1 MTTRCTQ
8 NKSLDG
14 NNMKNIKRYFSIMA
28 ALCCLASFGS
38 AVLAQESDPIV
49 EVLESG
55 IPHDKLFAI
64 DMKGSWGLAVGSF
77 GLMRETQDGGET
89 WTTADPL
96 TTKALLGVTA
106 AGDTQLVVGQQ
117 GTIFRRVEGADWK
130 QVEAGLTQRI
140 MDVSL
145 HDSGLG
151 YIVGE
156 FGFMAKSEDAGL
168 TWTMV
173 TKDWESVNEEGYEP
187 HLYSTVVKDD
197 GTIFVAGEFGLIMMS
212 TDRGQT
218 FKQVH
223 GGDQGV
229 FDLHFA
235 DDGDG
240 TSSGYAVGQ
249 EGLVLKTID
258 GGATWSSVAVD
269 TNSNLLGVWSGNG
282 EVVVTAIRD
291 LLRSRDDGKS
301 FSSFSAD
308 LQIGRTWYQGVGAG
322 VSETATESAQ
332 GRKSFIREQQI
343 FIVGN
348 GGNVAKV
355 LY

>member
-1 MTTRCTQ
+1 
-8 NKSLDG
+8 
-14 NNMKNIKRYFSIMA
+14 MKKIKRYVSIMT

-38 AVLAQESDPIV
+38 VVLAQEGDPIV

-64 DMKGSWGLAVGSF
+64 DMKGSSGLAVGSY
-77 GLMRETQDGGET
+77 GLMRETADGGET

-96 TTKALLGVTA
+96 TTKALLGVTS
-106 AGDTQLVVGQQ
+106 AGDTQIVVGQQ

-140 MDVSL
+140 MDVDL
-145 HDSGLG
+145 NDSGLG

-168 TWTMV
+168 TWTVV

-187 HLYSTVVKDD
+187 HLYSAVVKDD
-197 GTIFVAGEFGLIMMS
+197 GSIFVAGEFGLIMTS

-223 GGDQGV
+223 GGDEGV
-229 FDLHFA
+229 FDVHFA
-235 DDGDG
+235 KDGSG
-240 TSSGYAVGQ
+240 SGYAVGQ
-249 EGLVLKTID
+249 EGLVLKTLD
-258 GGATWSSVAVD
+258 AGSTWASIAID

-291 LLRSRDDGKS
+291 LLRSNDDGKS
-301 FSSFSAD
+301 FTSFSAD
-308 LQIGRTWYQGVGAG
+308 AQIGRTWYQGVGAG
-322 VSETATESAQ
+322 VSETATESDT

>member
-1 MTTRCTQ
+1 
-8 NKSLDG
+8 
-14 NNMKNIKRYFSIMA
+14 
-28 ALCCLASFGS
+28 
-38 AVLAQESDPIV
+38 
-49 EVLESG
+49 
-55 IPHDKLFAI
+55 
-64 DMKGSWGLAVGSF
+64 MKGSSGLAVGSY
-77 GLMRETQDGGET
+77 GLMRETADGGET

-96 TTKALLGVTA
+96 TTKALLGVTS
-106 AGDTQLVVGQQ
+106 AGDTQIVVGQQ

-140 MDVSL
+140 MDVDL
-145 HDSGLG
+145 NDSGLG

-168 TWTMV
+168 TWTVV

-187 HLYSTVVKDD
+187 HLYSAVVKDD
-197 GTIFVAGEFGLIMMS
+197 GSIFVAGEFGLIMTS

-223 GGDQGV
+223 GGDEGV
-229 FDLHFA
+229 FDVHFA
-235 DDGDG
+235 KDGSG
-240 TSSGYAVGQ
+240 SGYAVGQ
-249 EGLVLKTID
+249 EGLVLKTLD
-258 GGATWSSVAVD
+258 AGSTWSSIAID

-291 LLRSRDDGKS
+291 LLRSNDDGKS
-301 FSSFSAD
+301 FTSFSAD
-308 LQIGRTWYQGVGAG
+308 AQIGRTWYQGVGAG
-322 VSETATESAQ
+322 VSETATESDT

>member
-14 NNMKNIKRYFSIMA
+14 NNMKKIKRYVSIMT

-38 AVLAQESDPIV
+38 VVLAQEGDPIV

-64 DMKGSWGLAVGSF
+64 DMKGSSGLAVGSY
-77 GLMRETQDGGET
+77 GLMRETADGGET

-96 TTKALLGVTA
+96 TTKALLGVTS
-106 AGDTQLVVGQQ
+106 AGDTQIVVGQQ

-140 MDVSL
+140 MDVDL
-145 HDSGLG
+145 NDSGLG

-168 TWTMV
+168 TWTVV

-187 HLYSTVVKDD
+187 HLYSAVVKDD
-197 GTIFVAGEFGLIMMS
+197 GSIFVAGEFGLIMTS

-223 GGDQGV
+223 GGDEGV
-229 FDLHFA
+229 FDVHFA
-235 DDGDG
+235 KDGSG
-240 TSSGYAVGQ
+240 SGYAVGQ
-249 EGLVLKTID
+249 EGLVLKTLD
-258 GGATWSSVAVD
+258 AGSTWSSIAID

-291 LLRSRDDGKS
+291 LLRSNDDGKS
-301 FSSFSAD
+301 FTSFSAD
-308 LQIGRTWYQGVGAG
+308 AQIGRTWYQGVGAG
-322 VSETATESAQ
+322 VSETATESDT

>member
-1 MTTRCTQ
+1 MT
-8 NKSLDG
+8 
-14 NNMKNIKRYFSIMA
+14 

-38 AVLAQESDPIV
+38 VVLAQEGDPIV

-64 DMKGSWGLAVGSF
+64 DMKGSSGLAVGSY
-77 GLMRETQDGGET
+77 GLMRETADGGET

-96 TTKALLGVTA
+96 TTKALLGVTS
-106 AGDTQLVVGQQ
+106 AGDTQIVVGQQ

-140 MDVSL
+140 MDVDL
-145 HDSGLG
+145 NDSGLG

-168 TWTMV
+168 TWTVV

-187 HLYSTVVKDD
+187 HLYSAVVKDD
-197 GTIFVAGEFGLIMMS
+197 GSIFVAGEFGLIMTS

-223 GGDQGV
+223 GGDEGV
-229 FDLHFA
+229 FDVHFA
-235 DDGDG
+235 KDGSG
-240 TSSGYAVGQ
+240 SGYAVGQ
-249 EGLVLKTID
+249 EGLVLKTLD
-258 GGATWSSVAVD
+258 AGSTWSSIAID

-291 LLRSRDDGKS
+291 LLRSNDDGKS
-301 FSSFSAD
+301 FTSFSAD
-308 LQIGRTWYQGVGAG
+308 AQIGRTWYQGVGAG
-322 VSETATESAQ
+322 VSETATESDT

>member
-14 NNMKNIKRYFSIMA
+14 NNMKNIKRYVSIMA
-28 ALCCLASFGS
+28 ALCCLAGFGS
-38 AVLAQESDPIV
+38 AVLAQEGDPIV

-55 IPHDKLFAI
+55 IPHDKLFAL
-64 DMKGSWGLAVGSF
+64 DMKGSRGLAVGSF
-77 GLMRETQDGGET
+77 GLMRETEDGGET
-89 WTTADPL
+89 WTTADPV

-106 AGDTQLVVGQQ
+106 AGDTQIVVGQQ

-140 MDVSL
+140 MDVGL
-145 HDSGLG
+145 NDSGLG

-187 HLYSTVVKDD
+187 HLYSAVVKDD

-212 TDRGQT
+212 TDRGRS

-235 DDGDG
+235 NDGDG

-269 TNSNLLGVWSGNG
+269 TSSNLLGVWSGNG

-301 FSSFSAD
+301 FASFSAD
-308 LQIGRTWYQGVGAG
+308 SQIGRTWYQGVAAG
-322 VSETATESAQ
+322 VSETATESAE
-332 GRKSFIREQQI
+332 GRKSLIREQQV

-355 LY
+355 LH

>member
-14 NNMKNIKRYFSIMA
+14 NNMKNIKRYFFIVA
-28 ALCCLASFGS
+28 ALCCLAGFGP
-38 AVLAQESDPIV
+38 AVLAQEGDPIV

-64 DMKGSWGLAVGSF
+64 DMKGSWGLAVGSY
-77 GLMRETQDGGET
+77 GLMRETADGGAT

-106 AGDTQLVVGQQ
+106 AGDTQIVVGQQ

-140 MDVSL
+140 MDVDL
-145 HDSGLG
+145 NDSGLG

-187 HLYSTVVKDD
+187 HLYSTVVKND

-223 GGDQGV
+223 GGDEGV
-229 FDLHFA
+229 FAVHFA
-235 DDGDG
+235 KDGSG
-240 TSSGYAVGQ
+240 SGYAVGQ
-249 EGLVLKTID
+249 EGLVLKTLD
-258 GGATWSSVAVD
+258 AGSTWSSVAID

-291 LLRSRDDGKS
+291 LLRSNDDGKS
-301 FSSFSAD
+301 FTSFSAD
-308 LQIGRTWYQGVGAG
+308 AQIGRTWYQGVSAG
-322 VSETATESAQ
+322 VSETATESDS
-332 GRKSFIREQQI
+332 GRKSVIREQQI

>member
-14 NNMKNIKRYFSIMA
+14 NNMKNIKRYVSIMA
-28 ALCCLASFGS
+28 ALCCLAGFGS
-38 AVLAQESDPIV
+38 AVLAQEGDPIV

-55 IPHDKLFAI
+55 IPHDKLFAL
-64 DMKGSWGLAVGSF
+64 DMKGSRGLAVGSF
-77 GLMRETQDGGET
+77 GLMRETEDGGET
-89 WTTADPL
+89 WTTADPF

-106 AGDTQLVVGQQ
+106 AGDTQIVVGQQ

-140 MDVSL
+140 MDVGL
-145 HDSGLG
+145 NDSGLG

-173 TKDWESVNEEGYEP
+173 TKGWESVCEEGYEP
-187 HLYSTVVKDD
+187 HLYGAVVKDD

-212 TDRGQT
+212 TDRGRS

-235 DDGDG
+235 NDGDG

-269 TNSNLLGVWSGNG
+269 TSSNLLGVWSGNG

-301 FSSFSAD
+301 FASFSAD
-308 LQIGRTWYQGVGAG
+308 SQIGRTWYQGVAAG
-322 VSETATESAQ
+322 VSETATESAE
-332 GRKSFIREQQI
+332 GRKSLIREQQV

-355 LY
+355 LH

>member
-1 MTTRCTQ
+1 MTARCTQ

-28 ALCCLASFGS
+28 VLCCLAGFGS
-38 AVLAQESDPIV
+38 AVLAQEGDAIV

-64 DMKGSWGLAVGSF
+64 DMKGSWGLAVGSY
-77 GLMRETQDGGET
+77 GLMRETADGGET

-96 TTKALLGVTA
+96 TNKALLGVTA
-106 AGDTQLVVGQQ
+106 AGDTQIVVGQQ
-117 GTIFRRVEGADWK
+117 GTIFRRIEGADWK

-140 MDVSL
+140 MDVDL
-145 HDSGLG
+145 NDSGLG

-168 TWTMV
+168 TWTVV

-187 HLYSTVVKDD
+187 HLYSTVVKND

-223 GGDQGV
+223 GGDEGV
-229 FDLHFA
+229 FAVHFA
-235 DDGDG
+235 KDGSG
-240 TSSGYAVGQ
+240 SGYAVGQ
-249 EGLVLKTID
+249 EGLVLKTLD
-258 GGATWSSVAVD
+258 AGSTWSSVAID

-291 LLRSRDDGKS
+291 LLRSNDDGKS
-301 FSSFSAD
+301 FTSFSAD
-308 LQIGRTWYQGVGAG
+308 AQIGRTWYQGVSAG
-322 VSETATESAQ
+322 VSETATETET
-332 GRKSFIREQQI
+332 GRKSLIREQQI

>member
-14 NNMKNIKRYFSIMA
+14 NNMKNIKRYVSIMA
-28 ALCCLASFGS
+28 ALCCLAGFGS
-38 AVLAQESDPIV
+38 AVLAQEGDPIV

-55 IPHDKLFAI
+55 IPHDKLFAL
-64 DMKGSWGLAVGSF
+64 DMKGSRGLAVGSF
-77 GLMRETQDGGET
+77 GLMRETEDGGET

-106 AGDTQLVVGQQ
+106 AGDTQIVVGQQ

-140 MDVSL
+140 MDVGL
-145 HDSGLG
+145 NDSGLG

-187 HLYSTVVKDD
+187 HLYGAVVKDD

-212 TDRGQT
+212 TDRGQS

-235 DDGDG
+235 NDGDG

-269 TNSNLLGVWSGNG
+269 TSSNLLGVWSGNG

-301 FSSFSAD
+301 FASFSAD
-308 LQIGRTWYQGVGAG
+308 SQIGRTWYQGVAAG
-322 VSETATESAQ
+322 VSETATESAE
-332 GRKSFIREQQI
+332 GRKSLIREQQV

-355 LY
+355 LH

>member
-14 NNMKNIKRYFSIMA
+14 NNMKNIKRYVSIMA
-28 ALCCLASFGS
+28 ALCCLAGFGS
-38 AVLAQESDPIV
+38 AVLAQEGDPIV

-55 IPHDKLFAI
+55 IPHDKLFAL
-64 DMKGSWGLAVGSF
+64 DMKGSRGLAVGSF
-77 GLMRETQDGGET
+77 GLMRETEDGGET
-89 WTTADPL
+89 WTTADPF

-106 AGDTQLVVGQQ
+106 AGDTQIVVGQQ

-140 MDVSL
+140 MDVGL
-145 HDSGLG
+145 NDSGLG

-187 HLYSTVVKDD
+187 HLYSAVVKDD

-212 TDRGQT
+212 TDRGRS

-235 DDGDG
+235 NDGDG

-269 TNSNLLGVWSGNG
+269 TSSNLLGVWSGNG

-301 FSSFSAD
+301 FASFSAD
-308 LQIGRTWYQGVGAG
+308 SQIGRTWYQGVAAG
-322 VSETATESAQ
+322 VSETATESAE
-332 GRKSFIREQQI
+332 GRKSLIREQQV

-355 LY
+355 LH

>member
-14 NNMKNIKRYFSIMA
+14 NNMKKIKRYVSIMT

-38 AVLAQESDPIV
+38 VVLAQEGDPVV

-64 DMKGSWGLAVGSF
+64 DMKGSSGLAVGSY
-77 GLMRETQDGGET
+77 GLMRETADGGET

-106 AGDTQLVVGQQ
+106 AGDTQIVVGQQ

-140 MDVSL
+140 MDVDL
-145 HDSGLG
+145 NDSGLG

-187 HLYSTVVKDD
+187 HLYSTVVKND

-223 GGDQGV
+223 GGDEGV
-229 FDLHFA
+229 FAVHFA
-235 DDGDG
+235 KDGSG
-240 TSSGYAVGQ
+240 SGYAVGQ
-249 EGLVLKTID
+249 EGLVLKTLD
-258 GGATWSSVAVD
+258 AGLTWSSVAID

-291 LLRSRDDGKS
+291 LLRSNDDGKS
-301 FSSFSAD
+301 FTSFSAD
-308 LQIGRTWYQGVGAG
+308 AQIGRTWYQGVGAG
-322 VSETATESAQ
+322 VTETATESDT

>member
-14 NNMKNIKRYFSIMA
+14 NNMKNIKRYVSIMA
-28 ALCCLASFGS
+28 ALCCLAGFGS
-38 AVLAQESDPIV
+38 AVLAQEGDPIV

-55 IPHDKLFAI
+55 IPHDKLFAL
-64 DMKGSWGLAVGSF
+64 DMKGSRGLAVGSF
-77 GLMRETQDGGET
+77 GLMRETEDGGET

-106 AGDTQLVVGQQ
+106 AGDTQIVVGQQ

-140 MDVSL
+140 MDVGL
-145 HDSGLG
+145 NDSGLG

-187 HLYSTVVKDD
+187 HLYSAVVKDD

-212 TDRGQT
+212 TDRGQS

-235 DDGDG
+235 NDGDG

-269 TNSNLLGVWSGNG
+269 TSSNLLGVWSGNG

-301 FSSFSAD
+301 FASFSAD
-308 LQIGRTWYQGVGAG
+308 SQIGRTWYQGVAAG
-322 VSETATESAQ
+322 VSETATESAE
-332 GRKSFIREQQI
+332 GRKSLIREQQV

-355 LY
+355 LH

>member
-28 ALCCLASFGS
+28 ALFCLAGFGS
-38 AVLAQESDPIV
+38 AVLAQEGDAIV

-64 DMKGSWGLAVGSF
+64 DMKGSWGLAVGSY
-77 GLMRETQDGGET
+77 GLMRETADGGET

-106 AGDTQLVVGQQ
+106 AGDTQIVVGQQ
-117 GTIFRRVEGADWK
+117 GTIFRRIEGADWK
-130 QVEAGLTQRI
+130 QVEAGLTQRR
-140 MDVSL
+140 MDVDL
-145 HDSGLG
+145 NDSGLG

-187 HLYSTVVKDD
+187 HLYSTVVKND

-223 GGDQGV
+223 GGDEGV
-229 FDLHFA
+229 FAVHFA
-235 DDGDG
+235 KDGSG
-240 TSSGYAVGQ
+240 SGYAVGQ
-249 EGLVLKTID
+249 EGLVLKTLD
-258 GGATWSSVAVD
+258 AGSTWSSVAID

-291 LLRSRDDGKS
+291 LLRSNDDGKS
-301 FSSFSAD
+301 FTSFSAD
-308 LQIGRTWYQGVGAG
+308 AQIGRTWYQGVSAG
-322 VSETATESAQ
+322 VSETATESDS
-332 GRKSFIREQQI
+332 GRKSVIREQQI

>member
-14 NNMKNIKRYFSIMA
+14 NNMKNIKRYVSIMA
-28 ALCCLASFGS
+28 ALCCLAGFGS
-38 AVLAQESDPIV
+38 AVLAQEGDPIV

-55 IPHDKLFAI
+55 IPHDKLFAL
-64 DMKGSWGLAVGSF
+64 DMKGSRGLAVGSF
-77 GLMRETQDGGET
+77 GLMRETEDGGET
-89 WTTADPL
+89 WTTADPF

-106 AGDTQLVVGQQ
+106 AGDTQIVVGQQ

-140 MDVSL
+140 MDVGL
-145 HDSGLG
+145 NDSGLG

-187 HLYSTVVKDD
+187 HLYSAVVKDD
-197 GTIFVAGEFGLIMMS
+197 GTIFVAREFGVIMMS
-212 TDRGQT
+212 TDRGQS

-235 DDGDG
+235 NDGDG

-269 TNSNLLGVWSGNG
+269 TSSNLLGVWSGNG

-301 FSSFSAD
+301 FASFSAD
-308 LQIGRTWYQGVGAG
+308 SQIGRTWYQGVAAG
-322 VSETATESAQ
+322 VSETATESAE
-332 GRKSFIREQQI
+332 GRKSLIREQQV

-355 LY
+355 LH

>member
-14 NNMKNIKRYFSIMA
+14 NNMKNIKRYVSIMA
-28 ALCCLASFGS
+28 ALCCLAGFGS
-38 AVLAQESDPIV
+38 AVLAQEGDPIV

-55 IPHDKLFAI
+55 IPHDKLFAL
-64 DMKGSWGLAVGSF
+64 DMKGSRGLAVGSF
-77 GLMRETQDGGET
+77 GLMRETEDGGET

-106 AGDTQLVVGQQ
+106 AGDTQIVVGQQ

-140 MDVSL
+140 MDVGL
-145 HDSGLG
+145 NDSGLG

-187 HLYSTVVKDD
+187 HLYSAVVKDD

-212 TDRGQT
+212 TDRGQS

-235 DDGDG
+235 NDGDG

-269 TNSNLLGVWSGNG
+269 TSSNLLGVWSGNG

-301 FSSFSAD
+301 FASFSAD
-308 LQIGRTWYQGVGAG
+308 SQIGRTWYQGVAAG
-322 VSETATESAQ
+322 VSETATESAE
-332 GRKSFIREQQI
+332 GRKSLIREQQI

-348 GGNVAKV
+348 SGNVAKV
-355 LY
+355 LH

>member
-14 NNMKNIKRYFSIMA
+14 NNMKNIKRYVSIMA
-28 ALCCLASFGS
+28 ALCCLAGFGS
-38 AVLAQESDPIV
+38 AVLAQEGDPIV

-55 IPHDKLFAI
+55 IPHDKLFAL
-64 DMKGSWGLAVGSF
+64 DMKGSRGLAVGSF
-77 GLMRETQDGGET
+77 GLMRETEDGGET

-106 AGDTQLVVGQQ
+106 AGDTQIVVGQQ

-140 MDVSL
+140 MDVGL
-145 HDSGLG
+145 NDSGLG

-187 HLYSTVVKDD
+187 HLYGAVVKDD

-212 TDRGQT
+212 TDRGRS

-235 DDGDG
+235 NDGDG

-269 TNSNLLGVWSGNG
+269 TSSNLLGVWSGNG

-301 FSSFSAD
+301 FASFSAD
-308 LQIGRTWYQGVGAG
+308 SQIGRTWYQGVAAG
-322 VSETATESAQ
+322 VSETATESAE
-332 GRKSFIREQQI
+332 GRKSLIREQQV

-355 LY
+355 LH

>member
-1 MTTRCTQ
+1 
-8 NKSLDG
+8 
-14 NNMKNIKRYFSIMA
+14 MKKIKRYVSIMT

-38 AVLAQESDPIV
+38 VVLAQEGDPIV

-64 DMKGSWGLAVGSF
+64 DMKGSSGLAVGSY
-77 GLMRETQDGGET
+77 GLMRETADGGET

-96 TTKALLGVTA
+96 TTKALLGVTS
-106 AGDTQLVVGQQ
+106 AGDTQIVVGQQ

-140 MDVSL
+140 MDVDL
-145 HDSGLG
+145 NDSGLG

-168 TWTMV
+168 TWTVV

-187 HLYSTVVKDD
+187 HLYSAVVKDD
-197 GTIFVAGEFGLIMMS
+197 GSIFVAGEFGLIMTS

-223 GGDQGV
+223 GGDEGV
-229 FDLHFA
+229 FDVHFA
-235 DDGDG
+235 KDGSG
-240 TSSGYAVGQ
+240 SGYAVGQ
-249 EGLVLKTID
+249 EGLVLKTLD
-258 GGATWSSVAVD
+258 AGSTWSSIAID

-291 LLRSRDDGKS
+291 LLRSNDDGKS
-301 FSSFSAD
+301 FTSFSAD
-308 LQIGRTWYQGVGAG
+308 AQIGRTWYQGVGAG
-322 VSETATESAQ
+322 VSETATESDT

>member
-14 NNMKNIKRYFSIMA
+14 NNMKNIKRYVSIMA
-28 ALCCLASFGS
+28 ALCCLAGFGS
-38 AVLAQESDPIV
+38 AVLAQEGDPIV

-55 IPHDKLFAI
+55 IPHDKLFAL
-64 DMKGSWGLAVGSF
+64 DMKGSRGLAVGSF
-77 GLMRETQDGGET
+77 GLMRETEDGGET

-106 AGDTQLVVGQQ
+106 AGDTQIVVGQQ

-140 MDVSL
+140 MDVGL
-145 HDSGLG
+145 NDSGLG

-187 HLYSTVVKDD
+187 HLYSAVVKDD

-212 TDRGQT
+212 TDRGRS

-235 DDGDG
+235 NDGDG

-269 TNSNLLGVWSGNG
+269 TSSNLLGVWSGNG

-301 FSSFSAD
+301 FASFSAD
-308 LQIGRTWYQGVGAG
+308 SQIGRTWYQGVAAG
-322 VSETATESAQ
+322 VSETATESAE
-332 GRKSFIREQQI
+332 GRKSLIREQQV

-355 LY
+355 LH